1 MKHFGSTIIIA
12 LIAVGFLM
20 IACSSEQKPTAEKA
34 KVESL
39 ATTPA
44 DIKKEAKDLAEV
56 TMTYSAEQMTQYKQK
71 ISEKMAQYQ
80 TKQNQIRTKMT
91 TMSEQTKA
99 SLDSQ
104 MEDLKIKRAKMDAK
118 VLELQAASGEA
129 FKNLK
134 ESIDNAIEDVDKAY
148 DQTMERFQK

>member
-91 TMSEQTKA
+91 TMSEQAKA

-104 MEDLKIKRAKMDAK
+104 MEDLKIKKAKMDAII
-118 VLELQAASGEA
+118 LELQTSSSEA
-129 FKNLK
+129 FGNLK
-134 ESIDNAIEDVDKAY
+134 EGMDNAMEDMDKAY
-148 DQTMERFQK
+148 DKAMGKFKK

>member
-1 MKHFGSTIIIA
+1 MKRFGATIIIL

-44 DIKKEAKDLAEV
+44 DIKKEAKDLAKV
-56 TMTYSAEQMTQYKQK
+56 TMTYSAEQMEQYKQK

-80 TKQNQIRTKMT
+80 TKQNQIKSKLA

-99 SLDSQ
+99 GLDSQ
-104 MEDLKIKRAKMDAK
+104 MENLKTKKAK
-118 VLELQAASGEA
+118 VDAIILELHTSSGEA
-129 FKNLK
+129 FENLK
-134 ESIDNAIEDVDKAY
+134 EGMDNAMEDMDKAY
-148 DQTMERFQK
+148 DQAMDKFKK